1 MPGPVLTHAFSPGEY
16 RRRRAATLAI
26 AEDAGAGTV
35 LAFGANRSGIPITY
49 LTGWPVT
56 RFAAHRLA
64 ESDSTLWV
72 QFHNH
77 VPSARRIAVETEVRD
92 VDDRLV
98 GDLLAGGGTF
108 ATLGPVPGDVRA
120 RAEAEGVALIPIDAE
135 HARIRMVKSEE
146 ERAALRLGAQASDV
160 AAQALIDACVPGATD
175 WDLLAAARDAYTR
188 LGARDHI
195 CYISAS
201 DMAAPDRDVPGQV
214 PEGRVLA
221 AGSVVTFE
229 LSASVAPEYPGQ
241 VLRTVTLGEPTDEY
255 AALHEVAMTTR
266 DAVRAAIRPG
276 APARDLV
283 EASALVEDAGYTTTD
298 DLFHG
303 LGMGYLE
310 PIGTT
315 TSRVPAHVPD
325 VILLDGMSIVVQP
338 NVTTLDHRAGVQT
351 GEMVIVSDGGFE
363 DIHRLRGG
371 LVSV

>member
-1 MPGPVLTHAFSPGEY
+1 M
-16 RRRRAATLAI
+16 
-26 AEDAGAGTV
+26 
-35 LAFGANRSGIPITY
+35 
-49 LTGWPVT
+49 
-56 RFAAHRLA
+56 
-64 ESDSTLWV
+64 
-72 QFHNH
+72 
-77 VPSARRIAVETEVRD
+77 RD
-92 VDDRLV
+92 VDDRMV
-98 GDLLAGGGTF
+98 GDLLAGGGPIATF
-108 ATLGPVPGDVRA
+108 GPVPGNVRS
-120 RAEAEGVALIPIDAE
+120 RAEANGVPLIPIDAE

-160 AAQALIDACVPGATD
+160 AGQALIDACVPGASD

-195 CYISAS
+195 CYICVT
-201 DMAAPDRDVPGQV
+201 DMAAPDRDVPSQA
-214 PEGRVLA
+214 PEGRMLA

-241 VLRTVTLGEPTDEY
+241 VLRTVTMGEPTDEY
-255 AALHEVAMTTR
+255 RALHAVAMTAR

-276 APARDLV
+276 APARDLIA
-283 EASALVEDAGYTTTD
+283 ASAVVEDAGYTTTD

-315 TSRVPAHVPD
+315 TSRIPAHAPD
-325 VILLDGMSIVVQP
+325 VVLRDGMSVVVQP

-351 GEMVIVSDGGFE
+351 GEMVIVSDGGYE
-363 DIHRLRGG
+363 DIHHLQGG